1 MRRAGLFVLRRL
13 AQVVPTVLIIV
24 VLNFLILHAA
34 PGDVVDV
41 LAGEAGA
48 ANPEYIAD
56 LRRRFGLDQ
65 PVLVQL
71 GRYLLNT
78 VTLDLGYSFRHNM
91 PVLQLILGRLPA
103 TLLLMAI
110 SITAAITLG
119 VVLGVTAARF
129 VNRPVDG
136 TIAVF
141 ALLCYATPTFWIGL
155 MMIVLFSVKLAW
167 LPTGGMMTLGA
178 DLGFWGQVADIAR
191 HAVLPASAL
200 ALFYVAIYT
209 RLMRA
214 AMLEIYGQDY
224 VRTAF
229 AKGLTDRRVAYKHV
243 LRNALLPIVTMA
255 GLQIGSI
262 LGGSVLVET
271 VFAWPG
277 LGRLAYEAVFQRDF
291 NLLLGV
297 LIMSSV
303 LVIAVNI
310 TVDLLY
316 AWLDPR
322 IEMR

>member
-48 ANPEYIAD
+48 ANPEYIAE

-65 PVLVQL
+65 PLIVQL

-78 VTLDLGYSFRHNM
+78 LTLDLGYSFRHNV

-103 TLLLMAI
+103 TLLLMALSIATAI
-110 SITAAITLG
+110 SLG

-178 DLGFWGQVADIAR
+178 DLSGLALVADIAR
-191 HAVLPASAL
+191 HAILPASAL

-297 LIMSSV
+297 LIMSSM
-303 LVIAVNI
+303 LVIVVNI
-310 TVDLLY
+310 TVDLIY
-316 AWLDPR
+316 GWLDPR